1 MSRGMGTNPPP
12 RTWDVRG
19 VSNHRFRHG
28 IRLDMVSKQALC
40 ILLECFVVGHHF
52 TNNSVREIK
61 IWFHHLGS
69 LQSDEPLKM
78 IFGCPFCSKSQ
89 CGPQWLWFITNI
101 ITYCTNDDQL
111 TALLHTLIF
120 FQALL
125 GMKLCHCIQAT
136 VFQPT

>member
-1 MSRGMGTNPPP
+1 MSRGMGTHPP

-19 VSNHRFRHG
+19 VSNHRLRHG

-69 LQSDEPLKM
+69 LQSDEPLKND
-78 IFGCPFCSKSQ
+78 IWLPILLCTLFKVSPFC
-89 CGPQWLWFITNI
+89 G
-101 ITYCTNDDQL
+101 
-111 TALLHTLIF
+111 
-120 FQALL
+120 
-125 GMKLCHCIQAT
+125 AT
-136 VFQPT
+136 GNPPF